1 MKEGGLP
8 LERIQTDATFYSRNP
23 CIRQGFNWYTIPPQ
37 QRQREGSMS
46 NVQMC
51 FNKENQNWWCCF
63 LQMVN
68 PPKQSQQCKKDN
80 LPPPQTLELQ
90 ELVPRDFSNLF
101 WICSIKV
108 LIQFVWA
115 GLWSICILQVF
126 AGGGQGRENCCDA
139 RYNLWYCSSAR
150 IVGRCKKIQ
159 MMCCGLWTSD
169 VLGYTPYCLTTCHRV
184 SVSCFAR
191 CCFLTGHV
199 GISRKNLGSKIFE
212 TRQCDCQG
220 GCSTWNWPNRNRTTS
235 QQRVVSASCETSR
248 PSAGATWL

>member
-1 MKEGGLP
+1 MLLFTNGIKWSIHQNKVNNVKKTTRHHLKP
-8 LERIQTDATFYSRNP
+8 KRARIGPS
-23 CIRQGFNWYTIPPQ
+23 GFRIFF
-37 QRQREGSMS
+37 ES
-46 NVQMC
+46 
-51 FNKENQNWWCCF
+51 
-63 LQMVN
+63 
-68 PPKQSQQCKKDN
+68 
-80 LPPPQTLELQ
+80 
-90 ELVPRDFSNLF
+90 VPSKCWSNLYELD
-101 WICSIKV
+101 CGVS
-108 LIQFVWA
+108 A
-115 GLWSICILQVF
+115 CLQVF

-139 RYNLWYCSSAR
+139 RYNLWYCSSAW

-199 GISRKNLGSKIFE
+199 GISRKHLGSKIFE